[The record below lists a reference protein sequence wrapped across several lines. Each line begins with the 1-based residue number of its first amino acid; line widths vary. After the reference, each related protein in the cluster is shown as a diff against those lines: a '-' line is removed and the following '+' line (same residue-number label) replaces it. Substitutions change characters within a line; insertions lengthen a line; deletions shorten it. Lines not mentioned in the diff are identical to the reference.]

1 MLLRFLVLC
10 GLLLVHAVSLA
21 QLLDISSVAPDFV
34 ASNPRVQ
41 PGNYGGELRMSPNNF
56 TPLKTLNVIAD
67 PAGAAT
73 FVGLIYPRFMTF
85 DPSSNEP
92 FCHVCS
98 SYSISQDATEVT
110 FELREGMTWSDG
122 RPITSHD
129 VVATSHI
136 FGDRDIFSNFRQFF
150 DDGDSSLSFE
160 AIDDDTVRMTLSRP
174 LKESSWKQRMRW
186 PVLPAHIFGTAYYS
200 GGVEGVESLYPL
212 GTTEI
217 VSAGPWR
224 FHSYGDDDV
233 TLILEQNR
241 ADNWVTDAFGNKLPY
256 ADRLVFSPPE
266 SSDAE
271 ALAAGASDLAGSVP
285 TKEVMERLQAAG
297 KIVKPVGGAVQ
308 TIANFVVPN
317 FTHPDPDLGELMR
330 NREFRVALSMLVDRN
345 AYQREEFGDLAEV
358 AYNYNLLPGYRD
370 LPYPRYSHDPGA
382 ARELLE
388 GLGLRRDLSRTSC
401 PDGCYVQADGRP
413 LELKLSHFDRP
424 DLNPYVPKL
433 AAMLRQEGLEVVD
446 DPLERQ
452 DYIDRVHLRGAAT
465 FRDFDLLF
473 VIAGSSWVGQEFL
486 QPHFDLRADLRYWG
500 VGQESGVPP
509 LHVQPWEARLSEI
522 ASLILSDLPL
532 AERTALVAEGTVLFA
547 EQLPMIP
554 LVQVKVF
561 QAYDPRLGNTF
572 DQVMDNYNYLFLN
585 DLFPLIF
592 IR

>member
-1 MLLRFLVLC
+1 MSLRIVLLSIS
-10 GLLLVHAVSLA
+10 LLAHAGVSA
-21 QLLDISSVAPDFV
+21 QPLDISTVAPDFA
-34 ASNPRVQ
+34 ASNPRVG
-41 PGNYGGELRMSPNNF
+41 PGKYGGELRMSPNNF
-56 TPLKTLNVIAD
+56 TPLRTLNVVAD
-67 PAGAAT
+67 LAGAAT

-85 DPSSNEP
+85 DPSSSEP
-92 FCHVCS
+92 FCHVCA
-98 SYSISQDATEVT
+98 SYSISEDGSEVT
-110 FELREGMTWSDG
+110 FELRQGATWSDG
-122 RPITSHD
+122 VRISSRD
-129 VVATSHI
+129 VVATSRI
-136 FGDRDIFSNFRQFF
+136 FSDRDIPSNFRQSFN
-150 DDGDSSLSFE
+150 DGDSSLSFE

-186 PVLPAHIFGTAYYS
+186 PVLPGHIFGAAYDS
-200 GGVEGVESLYPL
+200 GGVEAVESLYPL

-224 FHSYGDDDV
+224 FRSYSDDA

-256 ADRLVFSPPE
+256 VDRLVFSPPE

-271 ALAAGASDLAGSVP
+271 ALAAGSSDLAGSVP
-285 TKEVMERLQAAG
+285 TKEDMQRLQAAG
-297 KIVKPVGGAVQ
+297 KVVKQVGGSVQ
-308 TIANFVVPN
+308 TIANFIVPN
-317 FTHPDPDLGELMR
+317 FTHPDPDLGDLMR
-330 NREFRVALSMLVDRN
+330 NRDFRLALSMLVDRN

-370 LPYPRYSHDPGA
+370 LPYPRYSYDPGA

-388 GLGLRRDLSRTSC
+388 GLGLRRDPSRTVC
-401 PDGCYVQADGRP
+401 PDGCYVQANRKP

-433 AAMLRQEGLEVVD
+433 EAMFRQEGLEVVD
-446 DPLERQ
+446 DPLERR
-452 DYIDRVHLRGAAT
+452 DYIDRVHIRGAAT

-486 QPHFDLRADLRYWG
+486 QPHFDLGADLRYWG
-500 VGQESGVPP
+500 IGQEPGVPP

-532 AERTALVAEGTVLFA
+532 PERTALVAEGTVLFA
-547 EQLPMIP
+547 EQLPMVP

>member
-1 MLLRFLVLC
+1 MMSLRSVLLS
-10 GLLLVHAVSLA
+10 GLLLSLA
-21 QLLDISSVAPDFV
+21 LASAQPLDISTVAPDFA
-34 ASNPRVQ
+34 ASNPRVEA
-41 PGNYGGELRMSPNNF
+41 GKYGGELRMSPNNF
-56 TPLKTLNVIAD
+56 TPLRTLNVVAD
-67 PAGAAT
+67 SGAAT

-98 SYSISQDATEVT
+98 SYSVAEDATEVT
-110 FELREGMTWSDG
+110 FEIREGMTWSDG

-129 VVATSHI
+129 VVATSRI
-136 FGDRDIFSNFRQFF
+136 FADRDIFSNFRQFF
-150 DDGDSSLSFE
+150 DDGDSALSF
-160 AIDDDTVRMTLSRP
+160 ASIDDDTVLMTLSRP

-186 PVLPAHIFGTAYYS
+186 PVLPAHVFGLAYES
-200 GGVEGVESLYPL
+200 GGVEGVENLYPL

-217 VSAGPWR
+217 VSAGSWK
-224 FHSYGDDDV
+224 FHSYSSDA
-233 TLILEQNR
+233 TLVLEQNR
-241 ADNWVTDAFGNKLPY
+241 AGNWVTDAFGNTLPY
-256 ADRLVFSPPE
+256 VDRLIFSPPA

-271 ALAAGASDLAGSVP
+271 ALAAGESDLAGSVP
-285 TKEVMERLQAAG
+285 TKEVMEQLLSAG
-297 KIVKPVGGAVQ
+297 KVVRQVAGTVQ
-308 TIANFVVPN
+308 TIANFIVPN
-317 FTHPDPDLGELMR
+317 FTQPDPEIGKLMR
-330 NREFRVALSMLVDRN
+330 NRDFRLALSMLVDRA

-370 LPYPRYSHDPGA
+370 LPYPRYSYDPRG

-388 GLGLRRDLSRTSC
+388 GLGLRRDPSRAAC
-401 PDGCYVQADGRP
+401 PGGCYVQANGSP
-413 LELKLSHFDRP
+413 LDMKLSHFDRP
-424 DLNPYVPKL
+424 DLNPYAPKL
-433 AAMLRQEGLEVVD
+433 ASMLRQEGLEVVD

-452 DYIDRVHLRGAAT
+452 DYINRVHLRGAAT

-486 QPHFDLRADLRYWG
+486 QPHFDLGADLRYWG
-500 VGQESGVPP
+500 VGREPGVPP

-532 AERTALVAEGTVLFA
+532 SERTALVAEGTVLFA
-547 EQLPMIP
+547 EHLPMVP

-572 DQVMDNYNYLFLN
+572 DQVMDSYNYLFLN